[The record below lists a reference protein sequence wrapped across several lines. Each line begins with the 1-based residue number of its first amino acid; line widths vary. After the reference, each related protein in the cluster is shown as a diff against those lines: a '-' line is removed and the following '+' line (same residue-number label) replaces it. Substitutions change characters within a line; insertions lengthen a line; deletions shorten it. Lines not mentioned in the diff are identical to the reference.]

1 MELRVRG
8 DRAVLK
14 GHGDVYTREIDPHS
28 LALGVELADA
38 LHEWAQVA
46 AALRRSANDPSEAA
60 TVVSRRGQ
68 QLASRVAGVMGTPV
82 HYVDPVTG
90 EQVVVPPP
98 PRADEPPR
106 LFAGVGDEPTPWAT
120 GLVVAGFVAAV
131 VIVAMMALAIALAA
145 ETAGWLVL
153 LAAVVVT
160 AGIAPSLWLARKL
173 PIIRWVALGAAAGV
187 VLSWFGVL
195 AVVF

>member
-14 GHGDVYTREIDPHS
+14 GHGELYTREIDPHS
-28 LALGVELADA
+28 LALGVDLADA

-46 AALRRSANDPSEAA
+46 AALRRSANDPNEAG

-68 QLASRVAGVMGTPV
+68 QLASRVASVMGTPV

-98 PRADEPPR
+98 PPSAKPRR
-106 LFAGVGDEPTPWAT
+106 LFAAVGDEPTPWGT
-120 GLVVAGFVAAV
+120 GLIVAGFVAAV

-153 LAAVVVT
+153 VAAVVVT
-160 AGIAPSLWLARKL
+160 GGIAPSLWLARKL
-173 PIIRWVALGAAAGV
+173 PIIRWIALGAAGGV
-187 VLSWFGVL
+187 VISWIGVL
-195 AVVF
+195 GVVF

>member
-14 GHGDVYTREIDPHS
+14 GHGDAYTREIDPHS

-46 AALRRSANDPSEAA
+46 GALRRSANGPTEAA

-68 QLASRVAGVMGTPV
+68 QLAARVAGVMGTSV

-90 EQVVVPPP
+90 EQVLVPPP
-98 PRADEPPR
+98 PAAEAPR
-106 LFAGVGDEPTPWAT
+106 RMFAGVGDEPTPWGT
-120 GLVVAGFVAAV
+120 GLVVAAFVAAV
-131 VIVAMMALAIALAA
+131 VIVAMMALAVALAA
-145 ETAGWLVL
+145 ETTGWLVL
-153 LAAVVVT
+153 VAAVVVT
-160 AGIAPSLWLARKL
+160 AGIAPSLWLVRKL

>member
-14 GHGDVYTREIDPHS
+14 GHGAAYTREIDPHS

-46 AALRRSANDPSEAA
+46 AALRRSATGPGEAA
-60 TVVSRRGQ
+60 AVVSRRGR
-68 QLASRVAGVMGTPV
+68 QLAARVAGVMGTPV

-98 PRADEPPR
+98 PRTDPPPR
-106 LFAGVGDEPTPWAT
+106 LFAGVGDEPTPWGT
-120 GLVVAGFVAAV
+120 GLVAAGFVAAV
-131 VIVAMMALAIALAA
+131 VVVAMMALVVALAA
-145 ETAGWLVL
+145 ETSGWVVL

>member
-1 MELRVRG
+1 VELRVRG

-28 LALGVELADA
+28 LALGAELADA

-46 AALRRSANDPSEAA
+46 AALRRSATGPDEAA
-60 TVVSRRGQ
+60 TVVSRRGR
-68 QLASRVAGVMGTPV
+68 QLASRVAGVMRTPV

-90 EQVVVPPP
+90 EQTVVPPP
-98 PRADEPPR
+98 PPPMAPR
-106 LFAGVGDEPTPWAT
+106 RWFAGAGDEPTPWGT
-120 GLVVAGFVAAV
+120 GLVVSAFVAAV
-131 VIVAMMALAIALAA
+131 VIVAMMALATALAA

-160 AGIAPSLWLARKL
+160 AGIAPSLWLTRRL
-173 PIIRWVALGAAAGV
+173 PIIRWVALGAAGGV